1 MSRSSREVAEQQTSK
16 AMTEKEEKKS
26 YYKATIKEE
35 EISDDKKKVIITNT
49 YDGPIISGEK
59 QVTTER
65 KMSYVIEG
73 EEIEYAII
81 ARNDGGIAKDVI
93 IKDQLPEGL
102 EFVLASIKVDGQNI
116 DSSYNNIEALETGIT
131 VNVNAHSET
140 KLTFKAKVK
149 VLEGED
155 LTKLEKTIKNIA
167 TVDGQETEVTIEVKK
182 GKIISEKVAEIVKK
196 TEDKLGIAE
205 GKVTTGDEIVYKIKV
220 SNIGK
225 DVVNDIEVKDAVP
238 NGTSLKERSI
248 SDGGVIA
255 KNSNSADKNVT
266 GNNNNTIAS
275 EITWTIP
282 ALEIGE
288 TKELSFTVIVGQ
300 NENGSIIRNTA
311 YVSEMPTNET
321 TTEYEKGKTRVII
334 HHYEEGT
341 TNKLSENV
349 EIDGR
354 IGDEYNTVPA
364 TDIPSKYEL
373 VEMPKNATGIMT
385 EDEIEVIYYYKV
397 KDTSLIIK
405 YLEKDTNKELA
416 KQELQIGK
424 VEEDY
429 ITEAKV
435 IEGYTLVGDSG
446 NTIGK
451 LTIEPTT
458 VIFYYLQ
465 NTKVT
470 VNHIDKNTGEVLAK
484 VEERGLV
491 GDEYT
496 STSKNFDGYILV
508 ERPEKETVT
517 MTKDEIVLNYY
528 YVQISAGVIEKHI
541 DIITGDI
548 LDNDAHEGNVGDP
561 YDILAK
567 EFEGYDLVE
576 EKLPQNAKGIMA
588 VNETEVIYYYIHKS
602 SVTAE
607 YIDKVT
613 ENKLLPDE
621 KQDGHEGDDYTTER
635 KQIDDY
641 VLIEVPENADGTM
654 KKEPTTV
661 KYYYVHTTGGVIE
674 RHIDIITGKQ
684 LVTEEKFEGYEGD
697 DYKTEPENIPYYDL
711 VKERYPE
718 NAEGKT
724 TIEQIIVNYYYIGQ
738 AKVVVNHIDIDT
750 NGKLSDEEVIE
761 GHEGDKYNT
770 EPKDMKYYKLVE
782 EKLPENVTGTMS
794 METTID
800 ENGNRIVNNTT
811 YVNYYYRKLNF
822 NLSIDK
828 KVNSIIVNGRAVSVN
843 GKLGKVEIAKN
854 DISSSKIEIIYMI
867 RVTNKGELAGK
878 AKLLENI
885 PSGTVMNTAKNPMW
899 EVGGETATLVTE
911 EISPEETKE
920 YEVILEWTDNGNNV
934 GSKVN
939 EVEILSGENE
949 PRFEDSNKDDDK
961 DTAEVIISISTGG
974 TTYIAIAGV
983 VLAILAGVGVILI
996 KKKEE

>member
-321 TTEYEKGKTRVII
+321 TTEYEKGRTRVII

-405 YLEKDTNKELA
+405 YLEKDTNKELS

-470 VNHIDKNTGEVLAK
+470 VNHIDKNK
-484 VEERGLV
+484 
-491 GDEYT
+491 
-496 STSKNFDGYILV
+496 I
-508 ERPEKETVT
+508 
-517 MTKDEIVLNYY
+517 
-528 YVQISAGVIEKHI
+528 
-541 DIITGDI
+541 
-548 LDNDAHEGNVGDP
+548 
-561 YDILAK
+561 
-567 EFEGYDLVE
+567 
-576 EKLPQNAKGIMA
+576 
-588 VNETEVIYYYIHKS
+588 
-602 SVTAE
+602 
-607 YIDKVT
+607 
-613 ENKLLPDE
+613 
-621 KQDGHEGDDYTTER
+621 
-635 KQIDDY
+635 
-641 VLIEVPENADGTM
+641 
-654 KKEPTTV
+654 
-661 KYYYVHTTGGVIE
+661 
-674 RHIDIITGKQ
+674 
-684 LVTEEKFEGYEGD
+684 
-697 DYKTEPENIPYYDL
+697 
-711 VKERYPE
+711 
-718 NAEGKT
+718 
-724 TIEQIIVNYYYIGQ
+724 
-738 AKVVVNHIDIDT
+738 
-750 NGKLSDEEVIE
+750 
-761 GHEGDKYNT
+761 
-770 EPKDMKYYKLVE
+770 
-782 EKLPENVTGTMS
+782 
-794 METTID
+794 
-800 ENGNRIVNNTT
+800 
-811 YVNYYYRKLNF
+811 
-822 NLSIDK
+822 
-828 KVNSIIVNGRAVSVN
+828 GRAHV
-843 GKLGKVEIAKN
+843 
-854 DISSSKIEIIYMI
+854 
-867 RVTNKGELAGK
+867 
-878 AKLLENI
+878 
-885 PSGTVMNTAKNPMW
+885 
-899 EVGGETATLVTE
+899 
-911 EISPEETKE
+911 
-920 YEVILEWTDNGNNV
+920 
-934 GSKVN
+934 
-939 EVEILSGENE
+939 
-949 PRFEDSNKDDDK
+949 
-961 DTAEVIISISTGG
+961 
-974 TTYIAIAGV
+974 
-983 VLAILAGVGVILI
+983 
-996 KKKEE
+996 